1 MLWFDIHFKIN
12 LSPNEL
18 NTINQDSPYIMHPIN
33 PFKNTH
39 FYYFI
44 NDYEIRKCIFVS
56 TITQHENIIQV
67 PTNDKQITYTL
78 LSSSTNMYTILK
90 NENN

>member
-1 MLWFDIHFKIN
+1 MQSNKI
-12 LSPNEL
+12 
-18 NTINQDSPYIMHPIN
+18 DRMHPIS

-39 FYYFI
+39 FYYFM
-44 NDYEIRKCIFVS
+44 NDYEIRKCIFIS

-78 LSSSTNMYTILK
+78 LSSSTNMYTNDFSCSI
-90 NENN
+90 N